1 MKIGMIFPG
10 QGSQFLGMGKELYD
24 KERIVQEYF
33 EQASQCLDQNF
44 VRLCFASSE
53 RELRATVHAQTS
65 IFLLGASFAM
75 LLKEKYGIL
84 PDLVAGHSC
93 GEYSAIFAAGGMSFP
108 DVLYLLKKRAQ
119 FMEESTASYAAGG
132 MAAIVG
138 LEQDIIEKLC
148 EVYDQKDALKHVVE
162 IVNYNTPKQF
172 VISGTLPEIEAVSHE
187 ARQLGAKVLPLNVDG
202 AFHSRLM
209 LQSEKAF
216 ELYMHKVDFKDLTIP
231 LVNNI
236 NAELVTQN
244 EKIKESVV
252 RQMSGHVLWWPSM
265 QQFKD
270 CDLII
275 ELGPNTKLT
284 KMLKREWPEKHVVSI
299 NTTADIVNLLEALGK
314 HELVPLAQTGS
325 DFQAEENCQPPS
337 F

>member
-24 KERIVQEYF
+24 KERLIQEYF
-33 EQASQCLDQNF
+33 EQASQCLDVNF

-53 RELRATVHAQTS
+53 KELRATVNAQTA
-65 IFLLGASFAM
+65 IFLIGASLSM
-75 LLKEKYGIL
+75 LLKEKYGIT

-93 GEYSAIFAAGGMSFP
+93 GEYSALFSAGGMSFP
-108 DVLYLLKKRAQ
+108 DVLYLLKKRAL
-119 FMEESTASYAAGG
+119 FMEESTSSYAAGG
-132 MAAIVG
+132 MVAIVG
-138 LEQDIIEKLC
+138 LEREILETIC
-148 EVYDQKDALKHVVE
+148 SIYDKQESLDHVVE

-172 VISGTLPEIEAVSHE
+172 VISGTLPEVEAVAHE

-209 LQSEKAF
+209 QQAEKAF

-236 NAELVTQN
+236 NAELVTENQ
-244 EKIKESVV
+244 KLKESVV

-265 QQFKD
+265 LQFKE

-275 ELGPNTKLT
+275 ELGPNSKLT
-284 KMLKREWPEKHVVSI
+284 KMLKREWPEKQVVSI
-299 NTTADIVNLLEALGK
+299 NSSQDIVQLLEALGK
-314 HELVPLAQTGS
+314 HELVPLAQTGAE
-325 DFQAEENCQPPS
+325 FAHEENIQPPL